1 MKKFFLVAL
10 ITLAGLKFS
19 HAQSDVADMLRF
31 GTHDANLLINAYVE
45 PYAKGLGVGMNNSW
59 YFTAETHKLWG
70 FDLAFSVSAFK
81 VPGSDKTFDVNELGL
96 QHVYAREGQSIAS
109 TAAGSGD
116 GVSLY
121 YDAQIN
127 GQTMPEEYFSTP
139 GGSGV
144 DVVPVPVIQ
153 ATFGLLPNTDV
164 ILRYVPKVEFEIDNE
179 DAEAG
184 LWGLGLKHNIRESL
198 PVIRHLPMDVALFG
212 AYSNISGESG
222 IDFDYT
228 VYGDDVPN
236 PAGYVQ
242 DPNQKGEFTTKNMKY
257 GLIVSK
263 KIAVIT
269 FFASVTGNS
278 SKTSFDI
285 LGKYPVPDP
294 TKLGTDITNIDELL
308 LNAMTEE
315 EDPIALSY
323 KDNYMGIDAG
333 FRLKL
338 AFFSLF
344 GSISKANYVSYN
356 GGISFGF
363 R

>member
-1 MKKFFLVAL
+1 MKIKIL
-10 ITLAGLKFS
+10 IVLIALAGFKFS
-19 HAQSDVADMLRF
+19 KAQSDVADLLRF
-31 GTHDANLLINAYVE
+31 GTHDGNLLIEAYTE
-45 PYAKGLGVGMNNSW
+45 PYGKGLGVGMNNSW
-59 YFTAETHKLWG
+59 YYTAETHKLWG
-70 FDLAFSVSAFK
+70 FDLAFSISAFK

-96 QHVYAREGQSIAS
+96 KYVYAQDGQNMAS

-121 YDAQIN
+121 YDAEIN
-127 GQTMPEEYFSTP
+127 GQTTPIEYFSTP

-144 DVVPVPVIQ
+144 DVVPVPIIQ

-164 ILRYVPKVEFEIDNE
+164 ILRYVPKVKFEIDNE

-198 PVIRHLPMDVALFG
+198 PVIKHLPLDIALFG
-212 AYSNISGESG
+212 AYSNISGESA

-228 VYGDDVPN
+228 VYGVPN

-242 DPNQKGEFTTKNMKY
+242 DPNQKGEFATKNMKY

-278 SKTSFDI
+278 SKTTFDI

-294 TKLGTDITNIDELL
+294 EKLGTDFTNIEDLL
-308 LNAMTEE
+308 VNAMIEE

-338 AFFSLF
+338 SFFSLF

>member
-1 MKKFFLVAL
+1 MKKIFLIAL
-10 ITLAGLKFS
+10 IALAGFKFS

-31 GTHDANLLINAYVE
+31 GTHDANLLIEAYIE

-59 YFTAETHKLWG
+59 YYTAETHKLWG
-70 FDLAFSVSAFK
+70 FDLAFSVSAFN

-96 QHVYAREGQSIAS
+96 QYLYAQEGQSMAS
-109 TAAGSGD
+109 TAAGGGD
-116 GVSLY
+116 GVTLY
-121 YDAQIN
+121 SDVEIN
-127 GQTMPEEYFSTP
+127 GETTTIPYFSTP
-139 GGSGV
+139 NGGGG
-144 DVVPVPVIQ
+144 DIIPVPVVQ

-164 ILRYVPKVEFEIDNE
+164 ILRYVPKVKFKIDNE
-179 DAEAG
+179 DAKAG

-198 PVIRHLPMDVALFG
+198 PVIKHLPIDIALFG
-212 AYSNISGESG
+212 AYSNLSGESG

-228 VYGDDVPN
+228 VYGVPN

-242 DPNQKGEFTTKNMKY
+242 DPNQKGEFKSKNMKY

-269 FFASVTGNS
+269 FFTSVTGNS
-278 SKTSFDI
+278 SKTTFDI

-294 TKLGTDITNIDELL
+294 EKLGTNLTNIDDLL
-308 LNAMTEE
+308 VNAMTEE

-323 KDNYMGIDAG
+323 KDNYIGIDAG

>member
-10 ITLAGLKFS
+10 IALAGFKFS

-31 GTHDANLLINAYVE
+31 GIHDANLLIEAYLE
-45 PYAKGLGVGMNNSW
+45 PYGKGLGVGMNNSW
-59 YFTAETHKLWG
+59 YYTAETHKLWG

-81 VPGSDKTFDVNELGL
+81 VPAADKTFDVNGLGL
-96 QHVYAREGQSIAS
+96 QYLYAQNGQSIAS
-109 TAAGSGD
+109 TAAGGGD

-121 YDAQIN
+121 FDADIN
-127 GQTMPEEYFSTP
+127 GQTIPIEYFSTP
-139 GGSGV
+139 GGSDV
-144 DVVPVPVIQ
+144 DVVPVPIIQ

-164 ILRYVPKVEFEIDNE
+164 IFRYVPKVEFEIDNE

-184 LWGLGLKHNIRESL
+184 LWGLGFKHNIRESL
-198 PVIRHLPMDVALFG
+198 PVIKHLPMDVALFG

-228 VYGDDVPN
+228 VYGVPT

-242 DPNQKGEFTTKNMKY
+242 DPNQKGEFATKNMKY

-263 KIAVIT
+263 KLAVIT
-269 FFASVTGNS
+269 FFGSLTGNS
-278 SKTSFDI
+278 SKTTFDI

-294 TKLGTDITNIDELL
+294 AKLGTDFTNIEDLL
-308 LNAMTEE
+308 INAMTEE

-323 KDNYMGIDAG
+323 KDNYIGIDAG